1 MVANSVFLLGKT
13 PCQAGYGSCEMKDS
27 PVCGTGSGTAKGR
40 RVGYYQGWN
49 TRERKCDKVSPRQI
63 NTRGLTHLFYSF
75 AFFNPTTFE
84 VEPMN
89 SGDIPLYGE
98 FTSLKRN
105 GLQTWIAIGGVSAS
119 SRYSLRQPTNVF
131 LTQNV
136 NDMSLTN
143 HSGLSMTP
151 AQRKLPI
158 PTWYQH
164 KQIELLSSIRLFAS
178 WTFMDSK
185 VLTLIGST
193 RLSPSVEVARP
204 IRTILSY

>member
-1 MVANSVFLLGKT
+1 
-13 PCQAGYGSCEMKDS
+13 MKES
-27 PVCGTGSGTAKGR
+27 PVCGAGSGTATGR

-105 GLQTWIAIGGVSAS
+105 GLQIWIAVGGVSTSS
-119 SRYSLRQPTNVF
+119 SRHSCRLVRMPNNVLRASAPK
-131 LTQNV
+131 LT
-136 NDMSLTN
+136 TC
-143 HSGLSMTP
+143 H
-151 AQRKLPI
+151 
-158 PTWYQH
+158 
-164 KQIELLSSIRLFAS
+164 
-178 WTFMDSK
+178 
-185 VLTLIGST
+185 
-193 RLSPSVEVARP
+193 
-204 IRTILSY
+204 